1 MLPCDQMN
9 KIDLT
14 PLLRASQARNQKQL
28 TNAYSVADATAAREA
43 ADYEAAANQ
52 QTAAAQTSL
61 AYKLAQA
68 RQTPGGGIRMGVR
81 KKGATAGSMGAGLN
95 KANAASKLAKRQA
108 ELRAQAKQQ
117 YDAQN
122 KNTGNFSVRIGQPVA
137 QIFY

>member
-1 MLPCDQMN
+1 MRMN
-9 KIDLT
+9 MIDLS
-14 PLLRASQARNQKQL
+14 PLLRASQARNQQQL
-28 TNAYSVADATAAREA
+28 TNAYSVADTTAAREA

-81 KKGATAGSMGAGLN
+81 KGATAGSTGAGLN

-117 YDAQN
+117 YDAQHQS
-122 KNTGNFSVRIGQPVA
+122 TGGVRVRIGQPVGT
-137 QIFY
+137 IFY

>member
-1 MLPCDQMN
+1 MN
-9 KIDLT
+9 TIDLS
-14 PLLRASQARNQKQL
+14 PLLRASQARNQQQL
-28 TNAYSVADATAAREA
+28 TNAYSVADTTAAREA

-81 KKGATAGSMGAGLN
+81 KKGATAGSIGAGLN

-117 YDAQN
+117 YDAQRQS
-122 KNTGNFSVRIGQPVA
+122 TEGGAWWSVGQPVG